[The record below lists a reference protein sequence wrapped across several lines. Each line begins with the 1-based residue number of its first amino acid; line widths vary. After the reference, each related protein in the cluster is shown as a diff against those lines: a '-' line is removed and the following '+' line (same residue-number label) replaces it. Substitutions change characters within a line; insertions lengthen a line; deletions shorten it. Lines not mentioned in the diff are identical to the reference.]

1 MKNNRLF
8 ISEFESE
15 TRLRSSGS
23 FSLPSLSLFKKRNDL
38 LLHGMDG
45 LTISMADKGDI
56 LVTRIPLKDEYL
68 RWWKDA
74 FCEVGNISPNSS
86 PSDDNETS
94 IYHLL
99 QKDEAT
105 HGILK
110 NSTIRNYAVTKEYY
124 DMCNSIGLEVTEPDL
139 SIVTMLNRKSWSNEV
154 RNHFGYAPRGITVSS
169 IETFDACIHKM
180 LDTYGTVLVKDS
192 MGVSGRG
199 ILPVD
204 SHKAAERLSLHF
216 KKQKEEGKQIFDFVI
231 EPYLNCTMDFSCQ
244 LHINHDGNTIIDGYQ
259 KNTGIG
265 FGYYSSENLRKE
277 ETDLI
282 LSSGYPTCVMNIG
295 EEMAKTGYFGYAC
308 IDSMI
313 ADKDTVIPLLEINP
327 RMSMGRFNLSLHRK
341 TGKNC
346 RLSYLEGTASGH
358 GSAEG
363 MLEDLEQIGIL
374 YTQNHP
380 YGVIPLAPNT
390 WDRAEYSI
398 NNRIRIYYAI
408 AYDKEEDYE
417 KLLDSWLKY
426 CAGNICTGPIR

>member
-1 MKNNRLF
+1 MKNSRLF

-15 TRLRSSGS
+15 KRLRSSSS

-45 LTISMADKGDI
+45 LTISMAEKGDI
-56 LVTRIPLKDEYL
+56 LVTRIPLKDVYL
-68 RWWKDA
+68 HWWKET

-105 HGILK
+105 HEILK
-110 NSTIRNYAVTKEYY
+110 NSIIRNYAVTKEYY
-124 DMCNSIGLEVTEPDL
+124 DMCNSIGLAVTEPDL
-139 SIVTMLNRKSWSNEV
+139 AIVTMLNRKSWSNEL
-154 RNHFGYAPRGITVSS
+154 RNRLGYAPRGITVSS
-169 IETFDACIHKM
+169 VEAFDACIHKM
-180 LDTYGTVLVKDS
+180 LDTYGNVLVKDS

-216 KKQKEEGKQIFDFVI
+216 RKQKEEGKQIFDFVI

-244 LHINHDGNTIIDGYQ
+244 LHIDRDGSTIIDGYQ

-265 FGYYSSENLRKE
+265 FGYYSSEILRRD

-282 LSSGYPTCVMNIG
+282 LSSGYPACVMNIG

-313 ADKDTVIPLLEINP
+313 TDEDTVIPLLEINP
-327 RMSMGRFNLSLHRK
+327 RMSMGRFNLSLHQK

-346 RLSYLEGTASGH
+346 RLSYLEGTASRH
-358 GSAEG
+358 GSVG
-363 MLEDLEQIGIL
+363 KMLEDLERIRIL
-374 YTQNHP
+374 YTKDHP

-390 WDRAEYSI
+390 WDTAKCSATD
-398 NNRIRIYYAI
+398 RIRVYYAI
-408 AYDKEEDYE
+408 AYEKEGDYE
-417 KLLDSWLKY
+417 KLLDSWLEY
-426 CAGNICTGPIR
+426 CAWNICSGTIR

>member
-1 MKNNRLF
+1 
-8 ISEFESE
+8 
-15 TRLRSSGS
+15 
-23 FSLPSLSLFKKRNDL
+23 
-38 LLHGMDG
+38 
-45 LTISMADKGDI
+45 MADKGDI
-56 LVTRIPLKDEYL
+56 LVTHIPLKDEYL

-244 LHINHDGNTIIDGYQ
+244 LHIDHDGNTIIDGYQ